1 MPSEVTIPRTMTPT
15 GCLVLLTGVPESPW
29 STMAGLLWLLYTWS
43 TVNIFLS
50 EKILTV
56 DLGIFFSNLLD
67 LSNLRVLSCSVSRG
81 PGVEPGIAYQAS

>member
-1 MPSEVTIPRTMTPT
+1 
-15 GCLVLLTGVPESPW
+15 
-29 STMAGLLWLLYTWS
+29 MAGLLWLLYTLS

-81 PGVEPGIAYQAS
+81 ARG